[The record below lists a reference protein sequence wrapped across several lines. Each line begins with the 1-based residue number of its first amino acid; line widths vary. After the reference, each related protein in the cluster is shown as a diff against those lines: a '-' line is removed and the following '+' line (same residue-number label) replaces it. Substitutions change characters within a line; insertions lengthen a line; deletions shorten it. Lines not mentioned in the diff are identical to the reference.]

1 MPVEHELDLLEN
13 AVDSLNE
20 ALRKYQ
26 EGLKGDLRAYKFA
39 ILHFAHFIELLFK
52 YYVTQSHPL
61 LIYKDP
67 FSKNIKKEKTIGL
80 WEAVQF
86 LKNEGKDVDPSFF
99 SDMEWLKKLRNDIEH
114 HKFTMNVAEVRR
126 AIGRLTQSV
135 IDFNNTHADI
145 DIYDHIDADTF
156 KVFEELA
163 DEHKAALANA
173 QREAAEESPDGDV
186 YDCSIC
192 WSKNTAIRV
201 GRKYI
206 CKFCGEEDPETECC
220 VCSEVIRESEGVVW
234 NDDHPPHIDYICE
247 GCDDRIK
254 HM

>member
-1 MPVEHELDLLEN
+1 MPIEHELDLLEN

-26 EGLKGDLRAYKFA
+26 EGTKGDLRAYKFA
-39 ILHFAHFIELLFK
+39 ILHFAHFVELLFK

-67 FSKNIKKEKTIGL
+67 FSKNLKKERTIGL

-126 AIGRLTQSV
+126 ALGRLTQSV
-135 IDFNNTHADI
+135 IDFNDTHADI
-145 DIYDHIDADTF
+145 DIYDHIDSDTF

-163 DEHKAALANA
+163 DEHKAELANA
-173 QREAAEESPDGDV
+173 QREAAEESPDGDAH
-186 YDCSIC
+186 DCTIC

-201 GRKYI
+201 NKKYI

-220 VCSEVIRESEGVVW
+220 ICSEVIRESEGIVW

-247 GCDDRIK
+247 SCDDRIK

>member
-1 MPVEHELDLLEN
+1 MTIEHELDLLEN

-26 EGLKGDLRAYKFA
+26 EGLDGDLRAYKFT

-52 YYVTQSHPL
+52 YYVSESHPL
-61 LIYKDP
+61 LIYKNP
-67 FSKNIKKEKTIGL
+67 FSKSIKRERTIGL

-86 LKNEGKDVDPSFF
+86 LRNEGKEIDSSFF
-99 SDMEWLKKLRNDIEH
+99 KDMEWLKRIRNDIEH
-114 HKFTMNVAEVRR
+114 YKFTMDVAEVRKV
-126 AIGRLTQSV
+126 IGRLTQSV
-135 IDFNNTHADI
+135 LDFNDTHAEI

-173 QREAAEESPDGDV
+173 QKEAAEESPNGEV
-186 YDCSIC
+186 YDCYIC
-192 WSKNTAIRV
+192 WSKDTAVKID
-201 GRKYI
+201 GKFI
-206 CKFCGEEDPETECC
+206 CKLCEEEDPEIECC
-220 VCSEVIRESEGVVW
+220 ICSEMIRGSEGILW
-234 NDDHPPHIDYICE
+234 NDEHPPHVDYICE
-247 GCDDRIK
+247 SCDDRIK